1 MAKEV
6 NIKNKKASYLYEFL
20 DTYICGIVLAGTE
33 IKSIRNGKASIN
45 EAFCAFEGDE
55 LVVRNMY
62 IAPFDHGGHYNHY
75 EREDRKLLLK
85 RSELDKWKKK
95 LKNQGLT
102 IIPRKVFI
110 SKKGWAKIQIVL
122 ARGKNVHDKRQD
134 MKNKDSKKEMDR
146 IKSGRY

>member
-1 MAKEV
+1 MSKEV

-20 DTYICGIVLAGTE
+20 DTFICGIVLSGTE

-45 EAFCAFEGDE
+45 EAFCAYEGDE

-62 IAPFDHGGHYNHY
+62 IAPFEHGGHYNHY
-75 EREDRKLLLK
+75 ERQDRKLLLK

-122 ARGKNVHDKRQD
+122 AKGKNVHDKRQD
-134 MKNKDSKKEMDR
+134 MKNKDSKREMDR
-146 IKSGRY
+146 IKSGKY

>member
-1 MAKEV
+1 
-6 NIKNKKASYLYEFL
+6 
-20 DTYICGIVLAGTE
+20 
-33 IKSIRNGKASIN
+33 
-45 EAFCAFEGDE
+45 
-55 LVVRNMY
+55 MY
-62 IAPFDHGGHYNHY
+62 IAHYKQGGHYNHA
-75 EREDRKLLLK
+75 ERQDRKLLLK

-134 MKNKDSKKEMDR
+134 MKNKDAKREMDR
-146 IKSGRY
+146 LKAGKY